1 MKHIEFDIVVKDAG
15 FFVWLLRTF
24 GKQKTRYW
32 WRLFGFNVRENYVPP
47 NMMDTV
53 RRCRNEDPA
62 KRQIPLPA
70 RNR

>member
-1 MKHIEFDIVVKDAG
+1 MRHIEFDILVQDDG

-53 RRCRNEDPA
+53 RRCR
-62 KRQIPLPA
+62 R
-70 RNR
+70 